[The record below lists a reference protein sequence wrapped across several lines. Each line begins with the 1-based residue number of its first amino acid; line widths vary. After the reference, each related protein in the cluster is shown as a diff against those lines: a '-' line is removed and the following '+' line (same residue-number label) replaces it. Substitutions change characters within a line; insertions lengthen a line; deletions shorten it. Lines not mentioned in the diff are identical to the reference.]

1 VTIRSA
7 VTLVAGLVL
16 LHHTLLPDEHRPR
29 LFAARAPLAGTASG
43 TARHLLAGGNSQQ
56 RQIKLASR
64 AASEGNLVHVDFKL
78 TRDDDGTLVATS
90 KDSGVDFLAGMGMV
104 PSALDDAVKGME
116 VGQSKKVA
124 LKEGLGMQQVTSQ
137 ISTFWLPE
145 GTDVGTELV
154 VEQPSGTTQAV
165 VQSIKGITATL
176 ANHPWAGLPLTM
188 DVTVSSIKE
197 AQKGVKSFTA
207 TTWED
212 FCEPFLGYMGSRGA
226 AQGAV
231 FDPDV
236 DLLNI
241 KIKA

>member
-1 VTIRSA
+1 
-7 VTLVAGLVL
+7 
-16 LHHTLLPDEHRPR
+16 
-29 LFAARAPLAGTASG
+29 
-43 TARHLLAGGNSQQ
+43 
-56 RQIKLASR
+56 
-64 AASEGNLVHVDFKL
+64 
-78 TRDDDGTLVATS
+78 
-90 KDSGVDFLAGMGMV
+90 MV
-104 PSALDDAVKGME
+104 PADLDDCVKGMAVGETKE
-116 VGQSKKVA
+116 VS
-124 LKEGLGMQQVTSQ
+124 LKGGLGIQSAISQ

-145 GTDVGTELV
+145 GTDVGTELEV
-154 VEQPSGTTQAV
+154 QQPSGTTQAV

-236 DLLNI
+236 DP
-241 KIKA
+241 